1 MTLLDV
7 KRLSKA
13 YADKLALDNL
23 SFSIEPGEVVAL
35 LGANGS
41 GKTTT
46 IKSICS
52 LIECEQGDIYFN
64 QQKVNGTTHYLQH
77 IGAVLEG
84 ARNVHW
90 RLTALQNAEYF
101 STLRGGSWKQCRNV
115 AESLID
121 LLGLGRYQALEVGK
135 MSTGNR
141 QKVAILCALVHQ
153 PQLLLLDEP
162 TIGLDVGTVIQIK
175 NFILEQV
182 KSHAQSFLITSHD
195 LPFIDEICERVLVLH
210 EGKLVFDGSLDKLK
224 KELHQYE
231 LVLDFQN
238 TLDAG
243 YIDRLKTSLHEENI
257 RFDSN
262 DQRLIVRFNDVN
274 TGLRLTSQIE
284 RDEINV
290 MDLEIKRI
298 SMEKA
303 YLEVVK
309 GGVNDVAVY

>member
-1 MTLLDV
+1 MPLLEV
-7 KRLSKA
+7 KGLSKA
-13 YADKLALDNL
+13 YVGKSALDNL

-64 QQKVNGTTHYLQH
+64 QQKIIGTTHYLQH

-90 RLTALQNAEYF
+90 RLTALQNAAYF
-101 STLRGGSWKQCRNV
+101 STLRGGSWKQCQSV
-115 AESLID
+115 AQRLIE
-121 LLGLGRYQALEVGK
+121 LLGLGPYQALEVGK

-141 QKVAILCALVHQ
+141 QKVAILCSLVHQ

-162 TIGLDVGTVIQIK
+162 TIGLDVDTVTQIK
-175 NFILEQV
+175 KFILAQA
-182 KSHAQSFLITSHD
+182 KSHDQSFLITSHD

-231 LVLDFQN
+231 LVLDYEN
-238 TLDAG
+238 TLDAS
-243 YIDRLKTSLHEENI
+243 YIDSIKTNMSEENV
-257 RFDSN
+257 RFNNN
-262 DQRLIVRFNDVN
+262 DQRFIVRFNDVN
-274 TGLRLTSQIE
+274 TGLRITSQIE
-284 RDEINV
+284 RDEIKV
-290 MDLEIKRI
+290 KDLEIKRI

-309 GGVNDVAVY
+309 GGVNDVPVS

>member
-1 MTLLDV
+1 MPILEV
-7 KRLSKA
+7 NGLSKA
-13 YADKLALDNL
+13 YAGKPALDNL

-52 LIECEQGDIYFN
+52 LIECEQGDVYFN
-64 QQKVNGTTHYLQH
+64 HKNIIGTTHYLQH

-90 RLTALQNAEYF
+90 RLTALQNAAYF
-101 STLRGGSWKQCRNV
+101 STLRGGRWKQCRSV
-115 AESLID
+115 AERLIR
-121 LLGLGRYQALEVGK
+121 LLGLESYQALEVGK

-162 TIGLDVGTVIQIK
+162 TIGLDVDTVTQIK
-175 NFILEQV
+175 SFILTQA
-182 KSHAQSFLITSHD
+182 KSHDQSFLITSHD

-210 EGKLVFDGSLDKLK
+210 EGKLVFDGSLNKLK
-224 KELHQYE
+224 KKLHQYE
-231 LVLDFQN
+231 LVLDCEN
-238 TLDAG
+238 TLDAS
-243 YIDRLKTSLHEENI
+243 YIDSLKTSMNEENI
-257 RFDSN
+257 RFDCN
-262 DQRLIVRFNDVN
+262 DQRLIIRFNDVN
-274 TGLRLTSQIE
+274 TGLRITSLIE
-284 RDEINV
+284 RDEIKV

-303 YLEVVK
+303 YLEIVK
-309 GGVNDVAVY
+309 GEVNDVAVS